1 MQRLTKQEVRR
12 RVEATMISVM
22 SLIETGL
29 EKRYQKNVFF
39 SNIVFSLLHKESY
52 FAI

>member
-12 RVEATMISVM
+12 RVEATMISVI

-29 EKRYQKNVFF
+29 SDIRKMCSFQ
-39 SNIVFSLLHKESY
+39 I
-52 FAI
+52 